1 MIEQLQDI
9 DNCVGYSSDKV
20 LARYFDTTRKTV
32 WIWAKEGKLPK
43 PYKIGANTTRW
54 KNSEV
59 MDVVKNFLKKIEIFE
74 VYTGCTLAEAGAFMR
89 RFLIPF
95 SNSISYKPSY
105 WET

>member
-9 DNCVGYSSDKV
+9 DNCVGYSSDEV

-32 WIWAKEGKLPK
+32 WIQAKEGKLPK

-59 MDVVKNFLKKIEIFE
+59 MDVVKNFLKKQ
-74 VYTGCTLAEAGAFMR
+74 
-89 RFLIPF
+89 RFLR
-95 SNSISYKPSY
+95 SIRAVQ
-105 WET
+105 WQRRERLCVDF